1 MNQVSETLALL
12 GEIPNDIE
20 GLILCLKDIGVK
32 FHNVSSD
39 LTESHKFLFFISHIL
54 QIVEY
59 TITIDCRLK
68 SKHKFTSIDKYNC
81 TMTEVTNSS
90 KQNFSQQRWK
100 IIIVIVWT
108 CIYRPT
114 Y

>member
-68 SKHKFTSIDKYNC
+68 SKHKFTSIDKYNLH
-81 TMTEVTNSS
+81 
-90 KQNFSQQRWK
+90 
-100 IIIVIVWT
+100 
-108 CIYRPT
+108 YD
-114 Y
+114 